1 MKRFVRIVLPLC
13 VVAAVALLVMALA
26 QSTTI
31 VATQG
36 TPRID
41 GIPGDAEWGEEIS
54 VSLPLVS
61 VDGGGPENAKL
72 RAAYDDE
79 YVYLSVI
86 WQDPTGTESIQKN
99 TWTYDAASGSWSR
112 SGDEDRVYVLWNINA
127 SDFERG
133 CTTYCHVGLPS
144 WEGLDTKMGTNN
156 PGEVVD
162 TWHWKAAR
170 TNPLDYADD
179 KHWVDPTNAD
189 GGETRLSDA
198 GSGFYSTNKSGDLP
212 LYMQVSDPGTS
223 SPFLFATAAV
233 DFDATADWADG
244 DIIPGYTLKQPSGSR
259 ADVTAVGRYNDGV
272 WVVEFMRKLD
282 TGNSDDAAFA
292 AGNDYAFSLGISDN
306 SGASKNGAPLLTL
319 RLE

>member
-1 MKRFVRIVLPLC
+1 MKRIIRIVSPL
-13 VVAAVALLVMALA
+13 VVVVAVALLVMALA
-26 QSTTI
+26 QSSTI

-41 GIPGDAEWGEEIS
+41 GIPGDAEWGQE
-54 VSLPLVS
+54 VAVNLPLAV
-61 VDGGGPENAKL
+61 VGGGGPGSATV

-79 YVYLSVI
+79 YVYLSVM
-86 WQDPTGTESIQKN
+86 WEDPTATQSIRKN
-99 TWTYDAASGSWSR
+99 SWTYDATSASWSR
-112 SGDEDRVYVLWNINA
+112 SGDEDRVYVLWNISA
-127 SDFERG
+127 TDFDRG
-133 CTTYCHVGLPS
+133 CATYCHVGLPT
-144 WEGLDTKMGTNN
+144 WEELDTKMGTNN
-156 PGEVVD
+156 PGEVID

-198 GSGFYSTNKSGDLP
+198 GSGFYSTNKGGDFP
-212 LYMQVSDPGTS
+212 LFMQLSDPGTN
-223 SPFLFATAAV
+223 SPFLMAAAAA
-233 DFDATADWADG
+233 DFDATADWTDG
-244 DIIPGYTLKQPSGSR
+244 DIIPGYTLKQPGGSR
-259 ADVTAVGRYNDGV
+259 ADVTAVGRYHDGV
-272 WVVEFMRKLD
+272 WVVEFMRGLD
-282 TGNSDDAAFA
+282 TGNTDDAVFV